1 MAGKEIIQ
9 KGDCASYFFLL
20 FDGEIELKFHFQK
33 RNRDDVFDVLRAGTI
48 GFIYSCL
55 DESPQLYTLMAKTDC
70 YMLIM
75 TKQQLLEIA
84 KENRMFKENL
94 RLITTLL
101 NKDELPLYN
110 DFARARNVE
119 DDPPPAP
126 SQEDGE
132 MEPPTTTG
140 AI

>member
-1 MAGKEIIQ
+1 
-9 KGDCASYFFLL
+9 
-20 FDGEIELKFHFQK
+20 
-33 RNRDDVFDVLRAGTI
+33 
-48 GFIYSCL
+48 
-55 DESPQLYTLMAKTDC
+55 MAKTDC

-126 SQEDGE
+126 S
-132 MEPPTTTG
+132 
-140 AI
+140 